1 MDSKKII
8 NSIQLPT
15 LSKTLLEIIEVE
27 KTNPISFL
35 DDMKRIIEKDPLLSA
50 HILKVANSPLY
61 GFAQKVRT
69 ISHAIGLLGMRKV
82 KNLAF
87 SFSIFDFLKKLEYKE
102 VYGGVFNLILKKSL
116 LISACSTILARKT
129 DLLDQEELYLSGL
142 LAEIGQMIFFLYA
155 PDTYCEFYTVTDKK
169 LLPMEQD
176 IFRTDHIQL
185 GIEFCDHFSLPSFYK
200 NAIRNHYQLQGAE
213 SSCKIAFISN
223 QLSELLLTEDEE
235 EKTIIFKELENH
247 TKKLLHLS
255 LKEIEETVGQLPE
268 IMDAFTSDFPE
279 MQKDLKKTVETGS
292 ALIIRLMK
300 KEMEMLMLKRELTDS
315 REKLAR
321 EKMFLSHMLNLSYF
335 FSSLMSPPKII
346 SSVIE
351 YFENFIHE
359 FTIQFIYN
367 PSGSGGFVWIND
379 KENTAGRP
387 FDVEKFPSLVKSKI
401 SNEAVQ
407 LETADAEAMG
417 KNDSLVTIVFPIS
430 YHHNFFGF
438 LLMDVEKG
446 SYRSLDLEMTYVQ
459 ILSNIIANSFQNYLS
474 FEGMKNESSKK
485 KLVTRELLKFDEELN
500 QSRETVIELQ
510 KSEILGELLPVI
522 FHKLKNKL
530 TPILGYSQILLAKV
544 EEPANLDRLKKIEK
558 NANELTTQLN
568 LLRDYF
574 KTEKVSKEKANINR
588 ILDHLK
594 PYFDKVET
602 AENNIKIHLETDYS
616 IPDDLLNTGQIEALI
631 TNLVE
636 NAVTAIRSKGVTG
649 GVIDIK
655 TVNTTEGYKLLV
667 RDNGVGISEKD
678 QPRIWTPFYARF
690 TGQPGI
696 GLTVCE
702 KIIHNHDGT
711 YDVRSEIG
719 DYTEFDILFKPTL
732 MEETDSESQLIDFVP
747 QPRRTDITGNILI
760 VDDEGYLLDLMKEIL
775 LNEGNFEITTTTSGK
790 EAIGL
795 INDRLDLVISDI
807 RMPEVSG
814 MEIYNF
820 LKSRQME
827 SKIIMVT
834 ADPYSEDVAGFLKQN
849 RVDFLKKPFELMKF
863 KQIVLDK
870 LSHDKGGK

>member
-1 MDSKKII
+1 MDSKKILD
-8 NSIQLPT
+8 SIQLPT

-35 DDMKRIIEKDPLLSA
+35 DDMKRIIEKDPFLSA
-50 HILKVANSPLY
+50 HVLKVANSPLY
-61 GFAQKVRT
+61 GFSQKVRT
-69 ISHAIGLLGMRKV
+69 ISHAIGLLGIRKV

-87 SFSIFDFLKKLEYKE
+87 SFSIFDFLKKLDYKE

-169 LLPMEQD
+169 LLPLEKETFQ
-176 IFRTDHIQL
+176 TDHIQL
-185 GIEFCDHFSLPSFYK
+185 GIEFCDHFSLPSFYR

-223 QLSELLLTEDEE
+223 QLSELLLTEDEK
-235 EKTIIFKELENH
+235 EKTEIFKELENH

-255 LKEIEETVGQLPE
+255 LTEIEETVGQLPD

-300 KEMEMLMLKRELTDS
+300 KEMEMLVLKRELTDS

-335 FSSLMSPPKII
+335 FSSLMSPLKII

-351 YFENFIHE
+351 YFENFIYE
-359 FTIQFIYN
+359 FAIQFIYS
-367 PSGSGGFVWIND
+367 PPGSETYTWIED
-379 KENTAGRP
+379 KDSTGGRP
-387 FDVEKFPSLVKSKI
+387 FDVEKFPSLMKSKI

-407 LETADAEAMG
+407 LEAGDAAAIG
-417 KNDSLVTIVFPIS
+417 KKDSLVTLVFPIS

-438 LLMDVEKG
+438 LLMDVEKDN
-446 SYRSLDLEMTYVQ
+446 YRSLDLEMTYVQ

-474 FEGMKNESSKK
+474 FQGMKNESSKK

-510 KSEILGELLPVI
+510 KAEILGELLPVI

-544 EEPANLDRLKKIEK
+544 DDPSILNRVQKIEK

-574 KTEKVSKEKANINR
+574 KTDKVSKEKENLNR
-588 ILDHLK
+588 IIDHLK
-594 PYFDKVET
+594 PYFDKVEAT
-602 AENNIKIHLETDYS
+602 ENIKINLDMDYS
-616 IPDDLLNTGQIEALI
+616 VTNDLLNSGQIEALI

-636 NAVTAIRSKGVTG
+636 NAVIAIRSKGIADG
-649 GVIDIK
+649 LIDIK
-655 TVNTTEGYKLLV
+655 TVNAQEGYTLIV
-667 RDNGVGISEKD
+667 RDNGIGISEED

-690 TGQPGI
+690 AGQPGI

-702 KIIHNHDGT
+702 KIIHNHNGL
-711 YDVRSEIG
+711 YDVTSQQGE
-719 DYTEFDILFKPTL
+719 YTEFHIQFKPTL
-732 MEETDSESQLIDFVP
+732 KEEAEPVPGPFVYEE
-747 QPRRTDITGNILI
+747 QPRRTDIGGKILI
-760 VDDEGYLLDLMKEIL
+760 VDDEAYLLDLMKEIL
-775 LNEGNFEITTTTSGK
+775 LNEGNFDITTTTSGK
-790 EAIGL
+790 EAIDLVNNGF
-795 INDRLDLVISDI
+795 DLVISDI

-814 MEIYNF
+814 MDLYGF
-820 LKSRQME
+820 LKSKKME
-827 SKIIMVT
+827 SKVIMVT
-834 ADPYSEDVAGFLKQN
+834 ADPYSDDVAEFLKLS
-849 RVDFLKKPFELMKF
+849 RVEYLKKPFELMKF

-870 LSHDKGGK
+870 LS